1 MSNAWSGQLARGMV
15 ERKFKRLEEQNKLT
29 KRFFKDELPNLVSC
43 ILNEQYNRTK
53 EWKPSIWLSG
63 MMALVSLVQAT
74 NCISANEVQDII
86 NSEYN
91 KWHLEHG
98 ITRREDCVDDL
109 SDFVDPYR
117 ESWGAVYDK

>member
-29 KRFFKDELPNLVSC
+29 KRFFKDELEKLTSRSLDFFSENP
-43 ILNEQYNRTK
+43 K
-53 EWKPSIWLSG
+53 WFPP
-63 MMALVSLVQAT
+63 ALASMGTLLHLAQAT
-74 NCISANEVQDII
+74 NCISANEAQDII
-86 NSEYN
+86 SSACN

-98 ITRREDCVDDL
+98 ITRREDYVDDL